1 MKKCTKCSVEKLL
14 SDFPKCSS
22 GTKDGLASWCR
33 ICYNEKNKLWREK
46 NKEYV
51 KKSNNKYYNNN
62 RILYIEQV
70 KKYNEKNNDKIL
82 DYRKKY
88 FEKNKDKIKEYN
100 NIYISQNKDKIKE
113 FHKKYRDEYPHIQ
126 SWRNILKNTLLKL
139 NQIKS
144 ASTQT
149 LLKYTPQELK
159 EHLDNLGMDWNK
171 HQIDHKIP
179 ITWFKPETP
188 PHIVN
193 DLRNLHPLEESINKS
208 KNNRYSSPVSKDYL
222 CIAKEWIKEKYINNL
237 EL

>member
-14 SDFPKCSS
+14 NDFPKCSS

-33 ICYNEKNKLWREK
+33 ICHNEKNKLWREK

-51 KKSNNKYYNNN
+51 KEVNNKNYNNN

-88 FEKNKDKIKEYN
+88 NEKNKAKAKEYN
-100 NIYISQNKDKIKE
+100 KIYVSQNKNKILE
-113 FHKKYRDEYPHIQ
+113 SSKKYRIKYPHVQ
-126 SWRNILKNTLLKL
+126 RWRNILRNTLEKL

-144 ASTQT
+144 SSTYT

-159 EHLDNLGMDWNK
+159 EHLDNLGMDWDK
-171 HQIDHKIP
+171 HHIDHKIP

-208 KNNRYSSPVSKDYL
+208 KNNRYNHIVDEDYL
-222 CIAKEWIKEKYINNL
+222 HIVKEWIKEEYNVNL
-237 EL
+237 DF